1 MTQDA
6 LGGNADN
13 KSISELTSTIFGH
26 KEGKFVISNRNAE
39 TRSSVII
46 SDDGVIITNQN
57 STVGVMADRGSV
69 TLQGV
74 IYESSKSKNIRKGEY
89 AENDKTKKIFTY
101 QETILVE
108 SIPKD
113 VAAQIAGQAGLNIA
127 QGPVEGVDMALG
139 MDGIMPIWTD
149 VSAGPKPHVHSISM
163 KHVHRIEPGHL
174 YRIPEVIGFVKSCLT
189 QLTSFLNA

>member
-1 MTQDA
+1 MGLDIF
-6 LGGNADN
+6 GGNNKNKGINLITSVLFDN
-13 KSISELTSTIFGH
+13 Q
-26 KEGKFVISNRNAE
+26 EGKLVLSPFNADIK
-39 TRSSVII
+39 SAVII
-46 SDDGVIITNQN
+46 SKDGVNLTN
-57 STVGVMADRGSV
+57 SKATGGLIV
-69 TLQGV
+69 TDNAVTIQGV
-74 IYESSKSKNIRKGEY
+74 VYESSKSKNIRKGEY

-101 QETILVE
+101 QETVLIE

-174 YRIPEVIGFVKSCLT
+174 YRIPTLIEFVKGCLT